1 MKSTIHKMKLPNK
14 IKEKSKI
21 TEKKYKIRSLIGKDI
36 FKISKF
42 IKKLGVNRLKEIF
55 EDSQALKTIN
65 IAMSGGENQ
74 DIAEVGKLGVIL
86 IDLIIDCLCDIEEE
100 LNKLFESVSNLGKD
114 EISELPLEEYVNM
127 IKDLF
132 MQKTFMD
139 FFGHIWGD

>member
-1 MKSTIHKMKLPNK
+1 MA
-14 IKEKSKI
+14 
-21 TEKKYKIRSLIGKDI
+21 EKKYKIRPLVGKDI

-42 IKKLGVNRLKEIF
+42 IKKLGINRLKEIF
-55 EDSQALKTIN
+55 ADTEAIKTIN

-74 DIAEVGKLGVIL
+74 EVAEVGKLGVIL

-100 LNKLFESVSNLGKD
+100 LNELLESVSNLSKE
-114 EISELPLEEYVNM
+114 EISELSLEEYVNM

-139 FFGHIWGD
+139 FFGHMWGQLTKMKVADKMD

>member
-1 MKSTIHKMKLPNK
+1 MSKKS
-14 IKEKSKI
+14 
-21 TEKKYKIRSLIGKDI
+21 YKIRALLGKDI

-42 IKKLGVNRLKEIF
+42 IKKLGINRLQEIF
-55 EDSQALKTIN
+55 GNNEVSKSIN

-74 DIAEVGKLGVIL
+74 DIAEVGKLGIM
-86 IDLIIDCLCDIEEE
+86 IIELIINCLCDIEEE
-100 LNKLFESVSNLGKD
+100 LNELLESVSNLNRE

-139 FFGHIWGD
+139 FFGRTWRRLVKVQTEGKRD

>member
-1 MKSTIHKMKLPNK
+1 M
-14 IKEKSKI
+14 
-21 TEKKYKIRSLIGKDI
+21 TEKKYKIRPLVGKDI

-42 IKKLGVNRLKEIF
+42 VKKLGVNRLKEIF
-55 EDSQALKTIN
+55 ADTEAIKTIN

-74 DIAEVGKLGVIL
+74 EVAEVGKLGVIL

-100 LNKLFESVSNLGKD
+100 LNELLESVSNLGKE

-139 FFGHIWGD
+139 FFGHMWGRLVKAQTEGKTA

>member
-1 MKSTIHKMKLPNK
+1 MS
-14 IKEKSKI
+14 
-21 TEKKYKIRSLIGKDI
+21 EKKYKLRLLVGKDI

-55 EDSQALKTIN
+55 EDSKALETIN

-74 DIAEVGKLGVIL
+74 NIAEVGKLGIML
-86 IDLIIDCLCDIEEE
+86 IDLIIDCLCDVEEE
-100 LNKLFESVSNLGKD
+100 LNELLESVSNLSKE

-132 MQKTFMD
+132 MQKTFID
-139 FFGHIWGD
+139 FFGRMWGQLTKAQAVHKMA